1 MTTIYDRIKEISNK
15 KGVSIDYVNDKAGL
29 SNKAI
34 YGWKKST
41 PKADNLQKVA
51 DVLHVS
57 TDYLLGRTDEM
68 NTPIVEKNSHI
79 DLKDALN
86 DEIMLAFDGHEI
98 PDEDKVKIREYIEL
112 LDLKRRSEHE

>member
-1 MTTIYDRIKEISNK
+1 MTIFERIKETSK
-15 KGVSIDYVNDKAGL
+15 KRGLNIAQLEKEAGL
-29 SNKAI
+29 KERAV
-34 YGWKKST
+34 YAWKKSK
-41 PKADNLQKVA
+41 PSGEALSSVA

-57 TDYLLGRTDEM
+57 TDYLLGRTDDM
-68 NTPIVEKNSHI
+68 NNPIVEKNSHI

>member
-1 MTTIYDRIKEISNK
+1 MSILLDNIKKESSK
-15 KGVSIDYVNDKAGL
+15 RGYSLRKLNDLAGL
-29 SNKAI
+29 KPNII
-34 YGWKKST
+34 YSWAKQEPSLT
-41 PKADNLQKVA
+41 SLQKVA

-57 TDYLLGRTDEM
+57 TDYLLGRTDDM
-68 NTPIVEKNSHI
+68 NNPIVEKNSHI

>member
-68 NTPIVEKNSHI
+68 NYISDDNKQI
-79 DLKDALN
+79 DLKDTLDN
-86 DEIMLAFDGHEI
+86 EIMLAFDGHEI

>member
-1 MTTIYDRIKEISNK
+1 MTTLYDRIKEISNK

-68 NTPIVEKNSHI
+68 NATTVETVKKADI
-79 DLKDALN
+79 DD
-86 DEIMLAFDGHEI
+86 D
-98 PDEDKVKIREYIEL
+98 EL
-112 LDLKRRSEHE
+112 LLSFQGKDVTPEYRDAIIAILRTMPDRDKDGNII

>member
-57 TDYLLGRTDEM
+57 TDYLLGRTDIM
-68 NTPIVEKNSHI
+68 NPTSSDDLTEAQKEVAYFIDPSATKEDIEQIKQLVEIAKLS
-79 DLKDALN
+79 
-86 DEIMLAFDGHEI
+86 
-98 PDEDKVKIREYIEL
+98 
-112 LDLKRRSEHE
+112 KRRL